1 MGEGA
6 RELARRQLGVEPWA
20 LKYGVM
26 EREGKGDGWGSKSG
40 SDENRWREH
49 LEGGKE
55 VSV

>member
-6 RELARRQLGVEPWA
+6 WELARRQLGVEPWA

-26 EREGKGDGWGSKSG
+26 EKEGKGDGWGSKSG